1 MTIAHGPTVDRGT
14 SPLNHEELLRFVG
27 AAIYTRRSTWGCN
40 GFRYRPAQPIY
51 LRLQTLYLM
60 GLTIC
65 SQSEIVC
72 FLILGWCP
80 DFLVC
85 SATRSCVAKDPV

>member
-1 MTIAHGPTVDRGT
+1 M
-14 SPLNHEELLRFVG
+14 SPLHTVEIRKATIGTLMNGKIRFLLFV
-27 AAIYTRRSTWGCN
+27 AVNA
-40 GFRYRPAQPIY
+40 
-51 LRLQTLYLM
+51 
-60 GLTIC
+60 TIKKPGKEILC

>member
-1 MTIAHGPTVDRGT
+1 MCTIFRARQIKNFFFFIPTLTQYTFGKKKVRTGKKGPPSDLAVT
-14 SPLNHEELLRFVG
+14 SANISWFLNPG
-27 AAIYTRRSTWGCN
+27 
-40 GFRYRPAQPIY
+40 
-51 LRLQTLYLM
+51 LY
-60 GLTIC
+60 GIC